1 MKYIKLFENF
11 DSYDPYELMM
21 VPPYK
26 KVEMIVGEIKKN
38 KPNLNLVHDLITL
51 GANLEWQDED
61 ARNKT
66 VLHIAAFSGQTEI
79 LKLLIDA
86 KVELDIQDN
95 DGWTALH
102 WAATRGITK
111 NAQILVDA
119 GARKDIPDIEG
130 KFPYDY
136 AYTQELKNLL
146 KP

>member
-1 MKYIKLFENF
+1 MKYIKLFEDF
-11 DSYDPYELMM
+11 DSYDPYELMII
-21 VPPYK
+21 PPNK
-26 KVEMIVGEIKKN
+26 KAEMIVGEIYKDE
-38 KPNLNLVHDLITL
+38 PNLDLVQDLITL
-51 GANLEWQDED
+51 GANLEWRDEN
-61 ARNKT
+61 ASNRT
-66 VLHIAAFSGQTEI
+66 VLHIAAMWGKTEI

>member
-1 MKYIKLFENF
+1 
-11 DSYDPYELMM
+11 MM
-21 VPPYK
+21 IPPNK
-26 KVEMIVGEIKKN
+26 KSEMIIQEIENGE
-38 KPNLNLVHDLITL
+38 PNLNLVQDLITL
-51 GANLEWQDED
+51 GANLEWRDED
-61 ARNKT
+61 VRNKT
-66 VLHIAAFSGQTEI
+66 VLHIAAIYGRVEI
-79 LKLLIDA
+79 VRMLIDA

-136 AYTQELKNLL
+136 AYTPELKNLL
-146 KP
+146 RP

>member
-1 MKYIKLFENF
+1 MKYLRLFENF
-11 DSYDPYELMM
+11 ESYDPYELMM
-21 VPPYK
+21 VPPNK
-26 KVEMIVGEIKKN
+26 KVEMIVREIEKN
-38 KPNLNLVHDLITL
+38 EPNLNLVHDLITL

-130 KFPYDY
+130 NIPYDY
-136 AYTQELKNLL
+136 AYTPELKNLL
-146 KP
+146 RL